1 MNTIHYKFNDKELKT
16 ILDSLVIIVDTREQ
30 KNTHILDYFR
40 RKEVPFKLRAMKTGD
55 YSAMIPANPELGLT
69 RDLYFSAAIERK
81 NGVDEL
87 VESIKDRSRFEN
99 ELIRSTQHPF
109 RMIVEDL
116 DGYEKIL
123 NGKYRSK
130 YKPESLLGSLKT
142 FENRYNFT
150 TVFLSPNT
158 SGNYIYHHFLYMA
171 REQLKG
177 GIN

>member
-1 MNTIHYKFNDKELKT
+1 MLHYRFTDKELKT

-30 KNTHILDYFR
+30 RNQHILDYFR
-40 RKEVPFKLRAMKTGD
+40 KKDVTFKFQTMKTGD
-55 YSAMIPANPELGLT
+55 YSAMIPKNEELGLT

-81 NGVDEL
+81 NGIDEL

-116 DGYEKIL
+116 QGYEKIL
-123 NGKYRSK
+123 TGNYRSK
-130 YKPESLLGSLKT
+130 YEPKSLLGSLKT

-150 TVFLSPNT
+150 TVFLSPIT
-158 SGNYIYHHFLYMA
+158 SGNYIYYSLLYHA
-171 REQLKG
+171 RELLKG
-177 GIN
+177 GLN